1 MIVVGQAYPHPYNTL
16 ETFTGLKRLQALS
29 IRAGPALLWM
39 QGSCFL
45 SAGVAAGCLNFEH
58 CSFSEMGFDSNIIAT
73 DVRTTLQ
80 QQEPEKTG
88 GRLWNCAMNHMCSKW
103 KTAANSIPIWP
114 HGIPPFFL
122 VRCLFAAYWPWI
134 CSDQGGGKLSGFRN
148 SVQVRSAFL
157 PWRILGQSTSSSANP
172 RETFNDVQRINFAE
186 VR

>member
-1 MIVVGQAYPHPYNTL
+1 V
-16 ETFTGLKRLQALS
+16 QALHF
-29 IRAGPALLWM
+29 GGCCLWT

-58 CSFSEMGFDSNIIAT
+58 CSFSEMGFDSNIVAT
-73 DVRTTLQ
+73 DVRTLLL

-88 GRLWNCAMNHMCSKW
+88 GRLLNCVMNHMCSKW

-134 CSDQGGGKLSGFRN
+134 CSDQGVESCQGLETPFKSDRHFFHGEFWDSRLRHRPIPEKL
-148 SVQVRSAFL
+148 L
-157 PWRILGQSTSSSANP
+157 TTSNVSISL
-172 RETFNDVQRINFAE
+172 R
-186 VR
+186 